1 MRRPPPISTRTD
13 HLFPYTT
20 LFRSGETEIKLYN
33 LEFTP
38 LLTARLVPVP
48 AIRNGTTVRWRA
60 QSCARGLY
68 GLRTR
73 RQPIL
78 IHDHIE
84 AAQLMAVLPSA
95 SIEFDKVRMGMR
107 NAQEIGRA
115 HV

>member
-1 MRRPPPISTRTD
+1 MT
-13 HLFPYTT
+13 
-20 LFRSGETEIKLYN
+20 GETEIKLYN

-38 LLTARLVPVP
+38 LLTARLAPVP

-95 SIEFDKVRMGMR
+95 SIEFDKRSEEQTSELQSLMR
-107 NAQEIGRA
+107 ISYA
-115 HV
+115 VFCFKK